1 MCVSVHSTTL
11 SNYSGYP
18 GRCEPKERD
27 QAEPRQAVR
36 RMTEILLL
44 CSANQCRSV
53 LAESLLRRRLGEAG
67 VSASVRSAGVL
78 HDGGPPAPEVISA
91 LAAYGLDVTA
101 HRGCTLSE
109 SDLARSDLV
118 LAMAREHLRYAVVAL
133 PSAWPRAFTLKELT
147 RRGQQIG
154 PRPAG
159 ESLAGWLRRAHHGR
173 HRSALLGDCADDD
186 VADPSGGPP
195 QAYTVTAEQLDQLL
209 ARLVQLA
216 WGRLS
221 ATWPGRLPVSGRPSR
236 RPARWRTRPGRPA
249 ARRLAC
255 RGPGE

>member
-1 MCVSVHSTTL
+1 
-11 SNYSGYP
+11 
-18 GRCEPKERD
+18 
-27 QAEPRQAVR
+27 
-36 RMTEILLL
+36 MTEILLL

-133 PSAWPRAFTLKELT
+133 PSAWPRAFTLKELV

-154 PRPAG
+154 PR
-159 ESLAGWLRRAHHGR
+159 LAGQPLADWVRRAHQGR
-173 HRSALLGDCADDD
+173 DRSALLGASPDDD
-186 VADPSGGPP
+186 VADPTGGPP
-195 QAYTVTAEQLDQLL
+195 WQYQLTAAELNHLL
-209 ARLVQLA
+209 AQLVELA
-216 WGRLS
+216 W
-221 ATWPGRLPVSGRPSR
+221 A
-236 RPARWRTRPGRPA
+236 
-249 ARRLAC
+249 
-255 RGPGE
+255 